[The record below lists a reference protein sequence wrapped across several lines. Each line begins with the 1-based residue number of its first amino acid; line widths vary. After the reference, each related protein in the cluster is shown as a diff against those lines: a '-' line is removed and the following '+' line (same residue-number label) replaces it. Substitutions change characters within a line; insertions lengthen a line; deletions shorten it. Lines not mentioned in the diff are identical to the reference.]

1 MPSGTMVRTG
11 MDLNTYFFLNMH
23 CMYDM
28 MNVKG
33 MNMSQS
39 KQ

>member
-11 MDLNTYFFLNMH
+11 MDLNTFTCFFFLY
-23 CMYDM
+23 MYDM
-28 MNVKG
+28 KNVKG

>member
-11 MDLNTYFFLNMH
+11 MDLNTFTCFFLY
-23 CMYDM
+23 MYDM

-39 KQ
+39 EQ